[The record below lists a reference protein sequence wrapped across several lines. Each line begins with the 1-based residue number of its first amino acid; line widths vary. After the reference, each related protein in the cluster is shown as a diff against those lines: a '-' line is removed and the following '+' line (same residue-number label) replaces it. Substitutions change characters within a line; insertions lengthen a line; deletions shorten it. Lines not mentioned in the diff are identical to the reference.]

1 MPARP
6 PSVGPGGC
14 GRACPVH
21 LSSPKMRTEV
31 ELFPARFEGDRL
43 RYLAA
48 RETCGA
54 ATDPD
59 ATARALMTKQFPDL
73 PLRRVLIHSTSWR
86 YEHDCLTLTYLAY
99 SDDLPYEELTAVLP
113 RDAKAVG
120 AGVASVVAHAV
131 RHLAFLARQ
140 EPEQYD
146 RALSPETLAHLGRL
160 EPDVAGRIY
169 RERAA

>member
-1 MPARP
+1 
-6 PSVGPGGC
+6 
-14 GRACPVH
+14 
-21 LSSPKMRTEV
+21 MRTDV

-43 RYLAA
+43 RYVAGRQACAA
-48 RETCGA
+48 G
-54 ATDPD
+54 TDPD
-59 ATARALMTKQFPDL
+59 ATARALMSRLFPEV

-99 SDDLPYEELTAVLP
+99 SDDLRFGELHEVLP

-131 RHLAFLARQ
+131 RHLAFLTRQ
-140 EPEQYD
+140 EPELYG
-146 RALSPETLAHLGRL
+146 RAISPETLAHLGRIDP
-160 EPDVAGRIY
+160 EVAGRIY

>member
-1 MPARP
+1 
-6 PSVGPGGC
+6 
-14 GRACPVH
+14 
-21 LSSPKMRTEV
+21 MRTEV

-54 ATDPD
+54 TTDPD

-99 SDDLPYEELTAVLP
+99 SDDLPFGGLPQVLP
-113 RDAKAVG
+113 RDANAVG
-120 AGVASVVAHAV
+120 VGVASVVAHAI

-140 EPEQYD
+140 EPELYG
-146 RALSPETLAHLGRL
+146 RAISPETLAHLMRI
-160 EPDVAGRIY
+160 EPEVAGRIY

>member
-1 MPARP
+1 VQ
-6 PSVGPGGC
+6 SVH
-14 GRACPVH
+14 V
-21 LSSPKMRTEV
+21 MRTEV

-43 RYLAA
+43 RYRAS
-48 RETCGA
+48 REAGA
-54 ATDPD
+54 EGRDPD
-59 ATARALMTKQFPDL
+59 ATARAVMTRLFPDV
-73 PLRRVLIHSTSWR
+73 PLRRVVIHSTSWR

-99 SDDLPYEELTAVLP
+99 SDDLPFEQLTAVLP

-120 AGVASVVAHAV
+120 AGQASVVAHAV

-146 RALSPETLAHLGRL
+146 RALSPETLAHLGRI